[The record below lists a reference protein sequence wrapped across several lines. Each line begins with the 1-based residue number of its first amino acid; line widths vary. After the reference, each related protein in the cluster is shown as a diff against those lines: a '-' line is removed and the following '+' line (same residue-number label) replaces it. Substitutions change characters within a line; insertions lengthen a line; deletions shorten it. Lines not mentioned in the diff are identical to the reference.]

1 MSAYVVEPGT
11 VARIAWYAERV
22 RGENPGHFDGAFPIM
37 AQALREAG
45 RQPLGL
51 AHRLWRLN
59 FKAVNQRYEE
69 RARITPKLRAELGL
83 AVGAPADTANRHQT
97 LKSIHCWAYQCC
109 EGTVTKSKLRR
120 EVQGLGR
127 GLAEE
132 LASAAPEYER
142 AVWG

>member
-83 AVGAPADTANRHQT
+83 AVGAPAETGNQYQA
-97 LKSIHCWAYQCC
+97 LKNIHCWAYQCA
-109 EGTVTKSKLRR
+109 EGTVTNSKLRR
-120 EVQGLGR
+120 EVERLGHD
-127 GLAEE
+127 LAES
-132 LASAAPEYER
+132 LANETEGYKAAT
-142 AVWG
+142 WG